1 MNANQEMRLSQ
12 FIETALCMLGLYNAV
27 IAIKQAFGFA
37 KNEMIFDHSAI
48 KSVIAHVVD
57 IGLNNIGKEDG
68 LTLNE
73 YIVVARKSSDV
84 SFTTPA
90 PGLAPTTTSSETTC
104 DGVSP
109 RQMKFRPHMLHK
121 VVDHQP

>member
-1 MNANQEMRLSQ
+1 MQCIDNSSVINWKVCMNANQEMRLSQ

-57 IGLNNIGKEDG
+57 IGLNNIG
-68 LTLNE
+68 N
-73 YIVVARKSSDV
+73 V